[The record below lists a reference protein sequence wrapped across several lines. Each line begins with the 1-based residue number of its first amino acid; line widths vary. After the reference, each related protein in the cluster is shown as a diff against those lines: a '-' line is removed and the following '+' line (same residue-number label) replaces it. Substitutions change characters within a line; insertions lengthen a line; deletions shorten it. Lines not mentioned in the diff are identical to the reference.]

1 MKQKKNLVW
10 ICLQSKNTMR
20 DHNSQNEKKGKVTS
34 VVSLV
39 LLGTFGS
46 PLQQPKKEHR
56 KKGRLESTCVVSLA
70 ADGRLVSLSS

>member
-39 LLGTFGS
+39 LLVS
-46 PLQQPKKEHR
+46 PATTKERTQKKM
-56 KKGRLESTCVVSLA
+56 RLESTCVVSLA